1 MSKDREFVI
10 KGNYGGYYNDN
21 GLFVVCEEYGL
32 TDADTDKYAV
42 EVMNGE
48 GYYNSEGRF
57 VRFRHDECA
66 SRRRAT
72 LDERKFWK
80 RLVILFFSLRW

>member
-1 MSKDREFVI
+1 MNKYGEFVI
-10 KGNYGGYYNDN
+10 EGNFGGYYDN
-21 GLFVVCEEYGL
+21 EGHFVVCEEYGL

-57 VRFRHDECA
+57 IRFHDY
-66 SRRRAT
+66 
-72 LDERKFWK
+72 D
-80 RLVILFFSLRW
+80 